1 MLIYRQYEKLTAE
14 QQKLLCFLAF
24 IGQDTDQRKI
34 RAYIKGE
41 DFKESK
47 VNNTLRSLYPFF
59 KYYYVYNYQYTLQYQ
74 HQLLLLAYMLEK
86 KQQWLEHFEA
96 RKLAFTAS
104 C

>member
-1 MLIYRQYEKLTAE
+1 M
-14 QQKLLCFLAF
+14 AF

-96 RKLAFTAS
+96 FY
-104 C
+104 